1 MLWQALLQDC
11 DKTKLCM
18 ENMNEIDIIKEL
30 KDKIISLEE
39 AINVHQETIE
49 LFTREK
55 ESKEY
60 QLALFQG
67 LLESELEAIR

>member
-1 MLWQALLQDC
+1 
-11 DKTKLCM
+11 
-18 ENMNEIDIIKEL
+18 MNEIDIIKEL